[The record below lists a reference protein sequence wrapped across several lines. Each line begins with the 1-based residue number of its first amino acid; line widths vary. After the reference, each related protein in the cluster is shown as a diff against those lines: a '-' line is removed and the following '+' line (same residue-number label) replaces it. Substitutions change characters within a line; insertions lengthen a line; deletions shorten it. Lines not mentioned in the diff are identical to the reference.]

1 LASRRAR
8 KENRSVGAGD
18 ERGAAASAP
27 GADCAF
33 TGEVT
38 EDRVARK
45 SAAGPRL
52 ARDFRSDTLGVVPLN
67 EDMSQGGDAR
77 SRSGVPNDSLRTL
90 KLDEGA
96 SVRDELYRSIRDD
109 RKPVLVVMSGNEI
122 GARRKLSDNIVAGR
136 APDAGLHLSDAG
148 VSWHHARFE
157 DRGGDWAVVDLGS
170 TNGVTVNGKK
180 CAEAILAANDR
191 IALGRT
197 VLRFE
202 EQDAI
207 AAAYDEQMERMVS
220 IDDLSGLLL
229 RRRFDRETAL
239 LLDAA
244 RQKGGALGLIVM
256 DLDGVKKI
264 NDTHGHVYGA
274 HVIGGAGHRIGDVL
288 RGRAIASRFGG
299 DEFCAAVADADADK
313 CVAIAHEIL
322 HAIGDKPFEK
332 DGLVLRVGVSIGVAS
347 FPVDATDAATLFR
360 LADEAMY
367 RAKQAGKH
375 RVSR

>member
-1 LASRRAR
+1 MAA
-8 KENRSVGAGD
+8 KAQWVAG
-18 ERGAAASAP
+18 E
-27 GADCAF
+27 
-33 TGEVT
+33 
-38 EDRVARK
+38 
-45 SAAGPRL
+45 
-52 ARDFRSDTLGVVPLN
+52 FRSDTAGVVPSKPV
-67 EDMSQGGDAR
+67 MSQGGDAR

-96 SVRDELYRSIRDD
+96 SVREELYRSIREE
-109 RKPVLVVMSGNEI
+109 RKPVLVVITGNEI
-122 GARRKLSDNIVAGR
+122 GARRKLSSNLIAGR

-157 DRGGDWAVVDLGS
+157 DRGGAWAVIDLES
-170 TNGVTVNGKK
+170 TNGVSVNGKR
-180 CAEAILAANDR
+180 CTEAILRANDR

-207 AAAYDEQMERMVS
+207 EAAYDEQMERLVS

-229 RRRFDRETAL
+229 RRRFDRECAL

-244 RQKGGALGLIVM
+244 RQKRAPLGLLVM

-274 HVIGGAGHRIGDVL
+274 HVIGGSGHRIGEAL
-288 RGRAIASRFGG
+288 HGRGIASRFGG
-299 DEFCAAVADADADK
+299 DEFCAAIPGADAEA
-313 CVAIAHEIL
+313 CVKVGNEL
-322 HAIGDKPFEK
+322 LSVIGATPFEK

-347 FPVDATDAATLFR
+347 FPADASDAATLFR

>member
-1 LASRRAR
+1 
-8 KENRSVGAGD
+8 
-18 ERGAAASAP
+18 
-27 GADCAF
+27 
-33 TGEVT
+33 
-38 EDRVARK
+38 
-45 SAAGPRL
+45 
-52 ARDFRSDTLGVVPLN
+52 
-67 EDMSQGGDAR
+67 MSQGGDAR

-96 SVRDELYRSIRDD
+96 SVREELYRSIRDE
-109 RKPVLVVMSGNEI
+109 RRPVLVVISGNEL
-122 GARRKLSDNIVAGR
+122 GARRKLTDNILAGR

-157 DRGGDWAVVDLGS
+157 DRGGAWAVVDLDS

-180 CAEAILAANDR
+180 CAEAILRANDR

-202 EQDAI
+202 EQDALE
-207 AAAYDEQMERMVS
+207 AAYDEQMERMVS

-229 RRRFDRETAL
+229 RRRFDRESAL

-244 RQKGGALGLIVM
+244 KQKGAPFGVIVM

-274 HVIGGAGHRIGDVL
+274 HVIGGAGHRIGDVV

-299 DEFCAAVADADADK
+299 DEFCAAVPDADAEQSLRF
-313 CVAIAHEIL
+313 ATEIL
-322 HAIGDKPFEK
+322 HAIGDAPFEK
-332 DGLVLRVGVSIGVAS
+332 DGLILRVGVSIGVAS
-347 FPVDATDAATLFR
+347 FPEDASDAPTLFR